1 MFTNEKVLISGGAG
15 SLGRELTRLL
25 CAENDVVV
33 YSRSEERQFE
43 MQQLAK
49 AWVPNVHYV
58 IGDVRDENT
67 LADAMRGCTVA
78 IHAAAMKDLI
88 MCEDQP
94 VQTCLNNI
102 TGTASFLQS
111 VKRTPT
117 IKRACGVSTDKAAS
131 PSSVYGCSKYIMEQ
145 MFREAASY
153 SDCIMSAVRFGNMI
167 DSKGSLVTEWRRNP
181 DKPVG
186 LTHPDVARFF
196 FTVNEGARTVLSALE
211 RANNGEILI
220 RKMKQAR
227 IYDVLRIITGC
238 EKFKIIGLFPGEKIH
253 EELVS
258 AGEAPYCHDVGEYY
272 AVRPNHLNPDPPQMY
287 STSNAPAFSEAE
299 LRELIG
305 DLPHAR

>member
-1 MFTNEKVLISGGAG
+1 MFSKERVLITGGAG
-15 SLGRELTRLL
+15 SLGRELTRQL
-25 CAENDVVV
+25 CGHNEVVV
-33 YSRSEERQFE
+33 YSRNEERQFE

-49 AWVPNVHYV
+49 EWGGNVRYV
-58 IGDVRDENT
+58 IGDARDENT
-67 LADAMRGCTVA
+67 LADAMRGCTIA

-88 MCEDQP
+88 TCEDQP
-94 VQTCLNNI
+94 TQTCLNNI
-102 TGTASFLQS
+102 TSTASFLQA

-145 MFREAASY
+145 LFREAARY
-153 SDCIMSAVRFGNMI
+153 SDCIMSSVRFGNMI
-167 DSKGSLVTEWRRNP
+167 DSKGSLITEWRKNP
-181 DKPVG
+181 DKPIG

-196 FTVNEGARTVLSALE
+196 FTVTEGAHTVLSALE

-227 IYDVLRIITGC
+227 IYDVLRVITGRTD
-238 EKFKIIGLFPGEKIH
+238 FKIIGLFPGEKIH

-272 AVRPNHLNPDPPQMY
+272 AVRPGHLNAHPPQMY
-287 STSNAPAFSEAE
+287 STSNAPSFTEAE
-299 LRELIG
+299 LCELIG
-305 DLPHAR
+305 V